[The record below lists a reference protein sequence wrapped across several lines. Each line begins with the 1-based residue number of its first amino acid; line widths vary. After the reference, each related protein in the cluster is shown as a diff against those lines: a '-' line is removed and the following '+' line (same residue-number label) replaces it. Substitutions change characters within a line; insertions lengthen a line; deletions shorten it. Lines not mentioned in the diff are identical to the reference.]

1 MNDKSNIMFPFSD
14 PKRCG
19 ADSFGSIICLDG
31 DRGQWRLQYA
41 LPGSGKAG
49 GFHKSDFDDRG
60 WISAPVPGDIYTAM
74 RARGVTYGQFIG
86 RNQREDPTWIEKYE
100 WWYRRSF
107 YIPEELSKDVLCRLT
122 FDGLDTLA
130 TVYLNG
136 RKLLRHENMHTP
148 ASVDVS
154 DRLIRG
160 GRNVLAVRFDSVPVY
175 GASVG
180 YEGTWMPPYREQAG
194 PLVRKCQM
202 QFSWDFHPRHL
213 VSGLWKGVRLE
224 VLDRPRIAWVKVLP
238 RDVSAASTRL
248 DVEVRVEGS
257 VPTGATVSFHTGSV
271 HGKALVVDGVARLSL
286 TMSHPKLWWPME
298 FGKPYLYT
306 GIVSLDTGGRTL
318 HTVQQRF
325 GVRSVEIT
333 QAPLLDG
340 TPRWGF
346 VINGRELPV
355 KGANWVPPRIALSDI
370 ADKDYRDL
378 LELAVAGRLSM
389 LRIWGGGIYE
399 ADIFYDL
406 CDELGIMVWQD
417 FMFAC
422 AIYPQ
427 TADFE
432 RNVKEEARHV
442 VERLVNHPS
451 VVIWCGGNET
461 DESILWA
468 CEERGKDWP
477 LPFGPRGD
485 RITRGILPSVVG
497 ELDGTRPYIPSS
509 AYTPHDPFDARSTA
523 AGDNHDYTH
532 RLTGPSNTDKPD
544 PKRKPYWEWHSFR
557 TRFLSEFGSAAIPD
571 MATVG
576 QFAFAE
582 TDVPFVD
589 PDVISSGERTAGRL
603 PTQQEIDARQQRS
616 CFLNEYK
623 VRHLRV
629 RRPECLGM
637 LYWKFNDPFDSGVD
651 SANVTWMASV
661 RYPQAAAAM
670 FYVMRRAYAP
680 VCVVVLDEVQEGA
693 FAIAV
698 ANDRFEDAEITVEL
712 ELQDFHGKVLN
723 QWRRE
728 VCVPS
733 CGALRVIEEIAV
745 APDQRL
751 TTVFFA
757 KVSKE
762 NEVLDRHTFYP
773 ARYYELERID
783 WPLSRLTVV
792 AVGDAMELTARK
804 TLARWVQIECTCPG
818 VLFEDSAFDM
828 SAGSSRII
836 RPILTRGL
844 CPSDVADAQVI
855 VRAVNAPTVRMD
867 LCRLL

>member
-1 MNDKSNIMFPFSD
+1 MNQ
-14 PKRCG
+14 
-19 ADSFGSIICLDG
+19 GSTICLDG
-31 DRGQWRLQYA
+31 DQGQWRLQYA
-41 LPGSGKAG
+41 LPGAGEAG
-49 GFHKSDFDDRG
+49 GFHQSDYDDRG
-60 WISAPVPGDIYTAM
+60 WIAAPVPGDNYTAM

-86 RNQREDPTWIEKYE
+86 RDKREDPKWIEKYE

-107 YIPEELSKDVLCRLT
+107 YVPGDLGRDARCRLT

-148 ASVDVS
+148 VSADVS

-160 GRNVLAVRFDSVPVY
+160 GRNVLAVQFDSVPVH
-175 GASVG
+175 GAALG
-180 YEGTWMPPYREQAG
+180 YEGTWMPPYRELAG

-213 VSGLWKGVRLE
+213 VSGVWKSVRLE
-224 VLDRPRIAWVKVLP
+224 VLDRPRIAGVKILP
-238 RDVSAASTRL
+238 HDVSAASARL
-248 DVEVRVEGS
+248 DVEVRVEGP
-257 VPTGATVSFHTGSV
+257 VPADATVSFRVGPVS
-271 HGKALVVDGVARLSL
+271 GQALVVDGAARLRLSL
-286 TMSHPKLWWPME
+286 RRPKLWWPWE
-298 FGKPYLYT
+298 FGKPHLYV
-306 GIVSLDTGGRTL
+306 GRVNLQSGGRTL
-318 HTVQQRF
+318 HTVRQRF

-333 QAPLLDG
+333 QAPLPDG

-370 ADKDYRDL
+370 AEKDYRDL

-399 ADIFYDL
+399 ADTFYDL

-427 TADFE
+427 TAAFG
-432 RNVKEEARHV
+432 RNVRDEARYV
-442 VERLVNHPS
+442 VDRLANHPC

-468 CEERGKDWP
+468 REERGKDWP

-485 RITRGILPSVVG
+485 CITRGILPKVVA
-497 ELDGTRPYIPSS
+497 ERDGTRPYIPSS
-509 AYTPHDPFDARSTA
+509 AYTPHDPFAARSTA

-532 RLTGPSNTDKPD
+532 CLTVPPDPDKPN
-544 PKRKPYWEWHSFR
+544 RKSYWQWHRFR
-557 TRFLSEFGSAAIPD
+557 TRFLSEFGSSAIPD

-576 QFAFAE
+576 QYAFAE
-582 TDVPFVD
+582 TDAPFVVPGVLSPGD
-589 PDVISSGERTAGRL
+589 RTAGRL
-603 PTQQEIDARQQRS
+603 PTQKETDARQYRS

-623 VRHLRV
+623 ARHLRV

-637 LYWKFNDPFDSGVD
+637 LYWKFNDPFDSGVN
-651 SANVTWMASV
+651 SANTTWMASV
-661 RYPQAAAAM
+661 RYPQAAAAL

-680 VCVVVLDEVQEGA
+680 VCVVVLDEANEGA
-693 FAIAV
+693 FALGV
-698 ANDRFEDAEITVEL
+698 ANDRLDDAEVTVEL
-712 ELQDFHGKVLN
+712 ELQDFHGKVLAR
-723 QWRRE
+723 WHRE
-728 VCVPS
+728 VRVPA
-733 CGALRVIEEIAV
+733 CGAQQIIENIAV
-745 APDQRL
+745 APDQRCN
-751 TTVFFA
+751 TVFFA
-757 KVSKE
+757 EVRTD

-773 ARYYELERID
+773 ARYWELERVD
-783 WPLSRLTVV
+783 WPACRLSADV
-792 AVGDAMELTARK
+792 AGDALKITAGK
-804 TLARWVQIECTCPG
+804 ALARWVQVECTHPG

-828 SAGSSRII
+828 PAGSSRTI

-844 CPSDVADAQVI
+844 RPADVAEAQVI
-855 VRAVNAPTVRMD
+855 VRAKNAPTVRID
-867 LCRLL
+867 LCKLLGRGGFR